1 MSSLILFENFNEGF
15 LMSSQ
20 WQDFDTLESHI
31 FKQQKMH
38 PESKGTFSNILR
50 RIGVATKIISAKV
63 QKAGLLDILGN
74 SGVINAQGEDQ
85 VKLDDIA
92 NQIMKNAFRA
102 MPSIVA
108 MATEE
113 EEHFTAF
120 EPKYNKGRSRYV
132 VMFDPLDGSSNVD
145 ANVSVGTIFAVFK
158 YEKEETIPPSVED
171 FFYPGRK
178 LVASGYVIYGS
189 STMFVYTT
197 GHGVHGFTLDPEIG
211 EYVLSHENIK
221 IPDQCKCFSAN
232 ESNYAKWDLATQKFA
247 DEIRYGK
254 KERYKKTSSRYIGSL
269 VSDFHRNLLYGG
281 VYMYPLD
288 TTKGKAKLRLL
299 YECAPMAMLI
309 EEAGGRAST
318 GHQDILDIV
327 PTELHQRVPIVIGNK
342 EEVDLYEEFVH
353 KYNS

>member
-1 MSSLILFENFNEGF
+1 MSNDF
-15 LMSSQ
+15 L
-20 WQDFDTLESHI
+20 DFDTLESHI

-38 PESKGTFSNILR
+38 PSSKGTFSNILR

-63 QKAGLLDILGN
+63 QKAGLIDILGN
-74 SGVINAQGEDQ
+74 NGIVNTQGEEQ

-92 NQIMKNAFRA
+92 NEIMRNAFKA

-113 EEHFTAF
+113 EEKFTAF
-120 EPKYNKGRSRYV
+120 ETQFNKGRSRYV

-158 YEKEETIPPSVED
+158 YEQDEKTAPTEQD
-171 FFYPGRK
+171 FFKPGKK

-211 EYVLSHENIK
+211 EYILSHENIM
-221 IPDQCKCFSAN
+221 IPDRCKCFSAN
-232 ESNYAKWDLATQKFA
+232 DANYANWDEATQKFA
-247 DEIRYGK
+247 DEIRYGDNP
-254 KERYKKTSSRYIGSL
+254 RYEKTSSRYIGSL

-281 VYMYPLD
+281 VYMYPTNQD
-288 TTKGKAKLRLL
+288 TGSAKLRLL
-299 YECAPMAMLI
+299 YECAPMAMLV
-309 EEAGGRAST
+309 EEAGGRATT
-318 GHQDILDIV
+318 GTQDILDII
-327 PTELHQRVPIVIGNK
+327 PHELHQRVPIVIGNK
-342 EEVDLYEEFVH
+342 EEVDRYEEFVK

>member
-1 MSSLILFENFNEGF
+1 MSSE
-15 LMSSQ
+15 

-63 QKAGLLDILGN
+63 QKAGLLDILGGN
-74 SGVINAQGEDQ
+74 GVVNAQGEDQ

-113 EEHFTAF
+113 EEDFTAF
-120 EPKYNKGRSRYV
+120 EPQYNKGRSRYV

-145 ANVSVGTIFAVFK
+145 ANVSVGTIFAVLK
-158 YEKEETIPPSVED
+158 YEKDETITPSKED
-171 FFYPGRK
+171 FFKPGRN

-189 STMFVYTT
+189 STMLVYTT
-197 GHGVHGFTLDPEIG
+197 RHGVHGFTLDPEIG

-221 IPDQCKCFSAN
+221 IPDRCKCFSAN
-232 ESNYAKWDLATQKFA
+232 EANYNKWDKATQLFA
-247 DEIRYGK
+247 DEIRFGNN
-254 KERYKKTSSRYIGSL
+254 ERYKKTSSRYIGSL

-281 VYMYPLD
+281 VYMYPVD
-288 TTKGKAKLRLL
+288 VTKGKGKLRLL
-299 YECAPMAMLI
+299 YECGPLAMLA
-309 EEAGGRAST
+309 EEAGGKATT
-318 GHQDILDIV
+318 GTQDILDIV
-327 PTELHQRVPIVIGNK
+327 PTDLHQRVPIVIGNK
-342 EEVDLYEEFVH
+342 EEVELYEKFV
-353 KYNS
+353 KENS

>member
-1 MSSLILFENFNEGF
+1 MSSDFH
-15 LMSSQ
+15 
-20 WQDFDTLESHI
+20 DFDTLESHI

-38 PESKGTFSNILR
+38 PASKGTFSNILR

-63 QKAGLLDILGN
+63 QKAGLLDVLGS
-74 SGVINAQGEDQ
+74 SGIVNVQGEEQ

-92 NQIMKNAFRA
+92 NEIMRNAFRA
-102 MPSIVA
+102 MPSIVG

-113 EEHFTAF
+113 EEDFTAF
-120 EPKYNKGRSRYV
+120 EPQYNKGRSRYV

-158 YEKEETIPPSVED
+158 YKQGEDTPPTKED
-171 FFYPGRK
+171 FFQQGRD

-211 EYVLSHENIK
+211 EYVLSHEDIK
-221 IPDQCKCFSAN
+221 IPNRCKCFSAN
-232 ESNYAKWDLATQKFA
+232 DSNYDKWDTATQKFA
-247 DEIRYGK
+247 DEIRYGDNP
-254 KERYKKTSSRYIGSL
+254 RYEKTSSRYIGSL

-281 VYMYPLD
+281 VYMYPAD
-288 TTKGKAKLRLL
+288 CSTGKAKLRLL
-299 YECAPMAMLI
+299 YECAPMAMLV

-318 GHQDILDIV
+318 GLQDILDLV
-327 PTELHQRVPIVIGNK
+327 PNDLHQRVPIVIGNK
-342 EEVDLYEEFVH
+342 KEIDLYEEYVK
-353 KYNS
+353 KYN